1 MYSSFP
7 MSGSTKNYHS
17 HQALQEEL
25 VSLRCPRYTFQL
37 MTGLL
42 EVLCDSHLQ
51 DVTLVC
57 CDGRSV
63 RTNKLLLAAS
73 SQYFRQVLTLQGS
86 ELFLPGI
93 TSEVLN
99 ILLVF
104 MFRGDVHVSQR
115 LLPYVMHAA
124 TTLQIKGFQAA
135 CALIPNDLSK
145 ESKHKEYTVV
155 SSTHAQPSKKRKL
168 EVDDNILD
176 THGGSAS
183 LFRPWNVSAVSIK
196 ENLIQVH
203 KPIALN
209 SPILPDDFNTSNS
222 FVVPT
227 QPISPT
233 IFAKPSFNPRY
244 VTSTPNIHPSQISHA
259 SCVSPNTSLDFLP
272 PLASTMKNHVPTQ
285 SFTSPVCSTQS
296 NKLPVNITP
305 TSPIGLSSALEN
317 TKDFSTP
324 LSGTL
329 ERILSG
335 THSTEKLMFETSPMS
350 RLNLND
356 YSPPISANQ
365 FTTPVSKKSY
375 SLPVQKTPME
385 LVKANPSSAAEVLCG
400 SLPLFDDSKDDT
412 VVEYRDESDDE
423 GNLVIDLMVPIE

>member
-1 MYSSFP
+1 MYSTFP
-7 MSGSTKNYHS
+7 MSGSTTNY
-17 HQALQEEL
+17 HQALQEDL
-25 VSLRCPRYTFQL
+25 VSLRCPRYAIQL

-104 MFRGDVHVSQR
+104 MFRGDVHVSQH
-115 LLPYVMHAA
+115 LLPHVMHAA
-124 TTLQIKGFQAA
+124 ATLQIKGFQAA

-145 ESKHKEYTVV
+145 ESNHKEYTDV
-155 SSTHAQPSKKRKL
+155 SSTYAQPSKKRKL
-168 EVDDNILD
+168 DVGDNILD
-176 THGGSAS
+176 THGESAS
-183 LFRPWNVSAVSIK
+183 LFRPWKASSVSMK
-196 ENLIQVH
+196 ENLLQVH
-203 KPIALN
+203 KPTTLN
-209 SPILPDDFNTSNS
+209 SPTLAADVSTSNT

-227 QPISPT
+227 QPSSPT
-233 IFAKPSFNPRY
+233 IIAKPM
-244 VTSTPNIHPSQISHA
+244 NIHPSQIGHA
-259 SCVSPNTSLDFLP
+259 SCVSPNTSLDFSP
-272 PLASTMKNHVPTQ
+272 PLASTMRNHIPTQ

-296 NKLPVNITP
+296 NKLSVNITP

-329 ERILSG
+329 ERILSA
-335 THSTEKLMFETSPMS
+335 THSTENLMCETSPMS

-356 YSPPISANQ
+356 YTPPISTNL
-365 FTTPVSKKSY
+365 FTTPVSKQSY
-375 SLPVQKTPME
+375 SLPVQRTPME

-400 SLPLFDDSKDDT
+400 SKPLFDDSKDGT

-423 GNLVIDLMVPIE
+423 GNLVIDLEVPIE